1 MFEDSED
8 QHGEERDE
16 ITQIKLNA
24 EMEENLYDLK
34 DKLVRNNWILL
45 LEKGVDFK
53 SMQENDLDTVPIVRT
68 LNQMIEW
75 FQEVEEYE
83 KCAHIKKILDSQ

>member
-16 ITQIKLNA
+16 IAQIKLNA

-53 SMQENDLDTVPIVRT
+53 SMQENDLDTVPIIRT

>member
-16 ITQIKLNA
+16 IAQIKLNA

>member
-8 QHGEERDE
+8 QHREERDE
-16 ITQIKLNA
+16 IAQIKLNA

-53 SMQENDLDTVPIVRT
+53 SMQENDLDTVPIIRT

>member
-16 ITQIKLNA
+16 IAQIKLNA

-53 SMQENDLDTVPIVRT
+53 SMQENDLDTVPIIRT

-83 KCAHIKKILDSQ
+83 KCAHIKKIIDSQ